1 MEEKEIKEQEIVEQE
16 DKQTKKEKIKEE
28 KKEEIKDEKSDLMV
42 IVEAITKGFE
52 TLGNKIDTGFE
63 ALGKKIDNLGT
74 KIDTGFETLGK
85 KIDTGFNNLGTKI
98 DNVNDNIGKLTDVFK
113 KYMSRENEW
122 TSLTLY
128 LDEIEET
135 LKDELELRNYNLHI
149 ESEQEGA
156 DFLVKLKEIIKEGN
170 ETKEEIKAYIIIEV
184 KEFPSN
190 DNIKKAYEQIEKIYD
205 SITPKEITKPIQKE
219 ITIKK
224 GGKKEKQI
232 IEETI
237 TIKIPI
243 IGAIL
248 FRFWKETPQKLKEKV
263 NDVIKEGIDK
273 FYDFHIGY
281 FYKEKY
287 YILRLK
293 GKDVKGA

>member
-1 MEEKEIKEQEIVEQE
+1 MEEREIKEQEIVEQE
-16 DKQTKKEKIKEE
+16 DKQTKKEEIKEE
-28 KKEEIKDEKSDLMV
+28 KKEEIKNEKSDLMV

-63 ALGKKIDNLGT
+63 ALGKKIDTGFETLGNKIDNLGT
-74 KIDTGFETLGK
+74 KIDTGFEALGK
-85 KIDTGFNNLGTKI
+85 KIDTGFGELK
-98 DNVNDNIGKLTDVFK
+98 DVFE
-113 KYMSRENEW
+113 KYISRENEW
-122 TSLTLY
+122 TSLNLY
-128 LDEIEET
+128 LNKINKI
-135 LKDELELRNYNLHI
+135 LKDELKLKNYRFRI

-156 DFLVKLKEIIKEGN
+156 DFLVKVKEIMKEGN

-184 KEFPSN
+184 KNFPSD
-190 DNIKKAYEQIEKIYD
+190 DNIEKAYNQIKKIYD
-205 SITPKEITKPIQKE
+205 DITPKEITKPIQKE

-237 TIKIPI
+237 IIKIPI

-248 FRFWKETPQKLKEKV
+248 FRFWEEMPKKLKETAYS
-263 NDVIKEGIDK
+263 ILKEKINE

-281 FYKEKY
+281 FYEKSY
-287 YILRLK
+287 YIIRLK
-293 GKDVKGA
+293 EDVKGA

>member
-1 MEEKEIKEQEIVEQE
+1 MEEREVKEQEIVEQE
-16 DKQTKKEKIKEE
+16 DKQTKKEEIKEE
-28 KKEEIKDEKSDLMV
+28 KKEEIKNEKSDLMV

-52 TLGNKIDTGFE
+52 TLGTKIDTGFD
-63 ALGKKIDNLGT
+63 ALGKKIDALGT
-74 KIDTGFETLGK
+74 KIDTGFDALGK
-85 KIDTGFNNLGTKI
+85 KIDKGFGELK
-98 DNVNDNIGKLTDVFK
+98 DVFK

-122 TSLTLY
+122 TSLKLY

-156 DFLVKLKEIIKEGN
+156 DFLIKLKETIKEGN

-190 DNIKKAYEQIEKIYD
+190 DNIKKAYEQIEKVYD
-205 SITPKEITKPIQKE
+205 NINPKEIPRTIQKE

-232 IEETI
+232 IKETI

-248 FRFWKETPQKLKEKV
+248 FRFWRETPQKLKEKV
-263 NDVIKEGIDK
+263 NNVIKEGIDK

-293 GKDVKGA
+293 GKDVKRA

>member
-28 KKEEIKDEKSDLMV
+28 KKEEIKEEKSDLMV

-52 TLGNKIDTGFE
+52 TLGKKIDTGFE

-74 KIDTGFETLGK
+74 KIDTGFEALGK
-85 KIDTGFNNLGTKI
+85 KI
-98 DNVNDNIGKLTDVFK
+98 DNVNDNIGKLTDTFK

-122 TSLTLY
+122 NSLKLY

-156 DFLVKLKEIIKEGN
+156 DFLVKVKEIIKEGN

>member
-1 MEEKEIKEQEIVEQE
+1 MEEREVKEQEIVEQE
-16 DKQTKKEKIKEE
+16 DKQTKKEEIKEE
-28 KKEEIKDEKSDLMV
+28 KKEEIKNEKSDLMV

-52 TLGNKIDTGFE
+52 TLG
-63 ALGKKIDNLGT
+63 T
-74 KIDTGFETLGK
+74 KIDTGFDALGK
-85 KIDTGFNNLGTKI
+85 KIDTGFDALGKKI
-98 DNVNDNIGKLTDVFK
+98 DKGFGELKDVFK

-122 TSLTLY
+122 TSLKLY

-156 DFLVKLKEIIKEGN
+156 DFLIKLKETIKEGN

-190 DNIKKAYEQIEKIYD
+190 DNIKKAYEQIEKVYD
-205 SITPKEITKPIQKE
+205 NINPKEIPRTIQKE

-232 IEETI
+232 IKETI

-248 FRFWKETPQKLKEKV
+248 FRFWRETPQKLKEKV
-263 NDVIKEGIDK
+263 NNVIKEGIDK

-293 GKDVKGA
+293 GKDVKRA